1 MTVVAAAQITVTTAA
16 GGTKIVAAIPN
27 GQSVLITN
35 RDATNS
41 VFVGPQGVT
50 TTSGAEIKPG
60 ASWANA
66 FNDLPPETELWA
78 IAGAGTPRVD
88 VSQIIAS

>member
-1 MTVVAAAQITVTTAA
+1 MTDVMAAQVIVSPA
-16 GGTKIVAAIPN
+16 GSRLISKVAYS
-27 GQSVLITN
+27 QQVLLTN

-60 ASWANA
+60 TSWTNA
-66 FNDLPPETELWA
+66 FVDFPPETELWA
-78 IAGAGTPRVD
+78 ISPAATTPRVD
-88 VSQIIAS
+88 VSQIVAD